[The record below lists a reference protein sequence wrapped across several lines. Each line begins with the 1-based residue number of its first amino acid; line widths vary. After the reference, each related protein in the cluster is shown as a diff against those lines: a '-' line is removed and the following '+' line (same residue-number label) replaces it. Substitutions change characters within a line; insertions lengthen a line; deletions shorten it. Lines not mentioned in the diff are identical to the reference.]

1 MRLANIL
8 GSWLSSKMN
17 LSVRHCGLALYI
29 FISYNLIRLVFTYPP
44 FYRLVNALPTSLSL
58 CQAICQS

>member
-29 FISYNLIRLVFTYPP
+29 FISDNLIGLVFTYPP
-44 FYRLVNALPTSLSL
+44 FYLLVDALPTSLSVRQL
-58 CQAICQS
+58 IC